1 VVTVRLFARLGFNY
15 EKLASGDSFSTSF
28 GRGAACLAAYTQRH
42 HLNAFKRGFKMN
54 NGFGN
59 SSVATQYIYQRVWD
73 ILDGSKKD
81 MAADLSRLL
90 DELAHNYKVDTG
102 RLIGEDL

>member
-1 VVTVRLFARLGFNY
+1 
-15 EKLASGDSFSTSF
+15 
-28 GRGAACLAAYTQRH
+28 
-42 HLNAFKRGFKMN
+42 M

-59 SSVATQYIYQRVWD
+59 SSVATQYIYERVHG

-81 MAADLSRLL
+81 MTFELSRLL

-102 RLIGEDL
+102 KLIGGDLSAIYMQSLIKGE

>member
-1 VVTVRLFARLGFNY
+1 
-15 EKLASGDSFSTSF
+15 
-28 GRGAACLAAYTQRH
+28 
-42 HLNAFKRGFKMN
+42 MN

-59 SSVATQYIYQRVWD
+59 SSVSTQYIYQRIHD
-73 ILDGSKKD
+73 ILDVKQVIDVSFE
-81 MAADLSRLL
+81 LSRLL

>member
-1 VVTVRLFARLGFNY
+1 MVSNRYPL
-15 EKLASGDSFSTSF
+15 
-28 GRGAACLAAYTQRH
+28 
-42 HLNAFKRGFKMN
+42 HLNAFKRGFNMN

-59 SSVATQYIYQRVWD
+59 SSVSTQYIYQRIHD
-73 ILDGSKKD
+73 ILDVKQVIDVSFE
-81 MAADLSRLL
+81 LSRLL

>member
-1 VVTVRLFARLGFNY
+1 
-15 EKLASGDSFSTSF
+15 
-28 GRGAACLAAYTQRH
+28 
-42 HLNAFKRGFKMN
+42 MN

-59 SSVATQYIYQRVWD
+59 SSVATQYIYERVHS
-73 ILDGSKKD
+73 ILDGKD
-81 MAADLSRLL
+81 MAFELSRLL